1 MKYRTFNIEE
11 KEILKDAPPRNT
23 IDQTLFK
30 EFKLQGNNDMQ
41 SYNLKIYQGK
51 NSILFQIKNTNNL
64 NDIIFKK
71 EVSLE
76 DFYNLSINFRKF
88 KACEQLFEDS
98 FGHFPNENILIYN
111 ENNIIKLIFI
121 FKEKLKDEPITFI
134 LKPEKEREDIILWNL
149 YERVSK
155 LEQQNRINKI
165 ELSQFEEIIKNKKD
179 KDFFSLLFKN
189 KISLFMFVLCIF
201 AQIIFFK
208 KNSQDKIIK
217 ELKNE
222 ISEMKKYYLVNKRNS
237 FNLYSGIIKKDE
249 IELIEK
255 EIIENLN
262 KRIINFKLLYR
273 ASRDGFEAQNFHKKC
288 DSHINTLTLVKTISQ
303 IRFGGFIENYWDSF
317 NGNKIGKKGFVIS
330 LNDKNIFYNDNGEYD
345 IYCNKIVGPS
355 FRGGKHDFIIVDKC
369 NCAGEI
375 SKEKKFYAQVKDKC
389 LEIKDYEVYE
399 IILE

>member
-1 MKYRTFNIEE
+1 
-11 KEILKDAPPRNT
+11 
-23 IDQTLFK
+23 
-30 EFKLQGNNDMQ
+30 MQ

-51 NSILFQIKNTNNL
+51 NSILFQIKNTNYL
-64 NDIIFKK
+64 NDTIYKK
-71 EVSLE
+71 EASLE

-88 KACEQLFEDS
+88 KTCEKLFEDS
-98 FGHFPNENILIYN
+98 FGNFPNENILIYN

-134 LKPEKEREDIILWNL
+134 LKPEKEREDIIIWNL
-149 YERVSK
+149 YERVSR
-155 LEQQNRINKI
+155 LEQQNRINKFK
-165 ELSQFEEIIKNKKD
+165 LSQFEEIIKNKKD

-189 KISLFMFVLCIF
+189 KISLFLLVICIF
-201 AQIIFFK
+201 AQLIFLK

-222 ISEMKKYYLVNKRNS
+222 ISEIKKYYLVNKRNF

-262 KRIINFKLLYR
+262 KRINDFKLLYR

-288 DSHINTLTLVKTISQ
+288 DGQSNTLTLVKTISQ
-303 IRFGGFIENYWDSF
+303 IRFGGFTENYWDNNS
-317 NGNKIGKKGFVIS
+317 GNKNGKKGFVIS
-330 LNDKNIFYNDNGEYD
+330 LNDKEIFYNDIGEYN
-345 IYCNKIVGPS
+345 IYCDKKVGPS
-355 FRGGKHDFIIVDKC
+355 FRGGKHDFTIVDKC
-369 NCAGEI
+369 NCDREI
-375 SKEKKFYAQVKDKC
+375 NIEKKFYAQVKDKC